1 MISLI
6 NNSGAMNGSRMLKIN
21 SRRKKENI
29 EKLSSGFK
37 INRAA
42 DDASGLAIS
51 EKMRRQIGGLTQGV
65 RNVQDG
71 VSMCQ
76 VADAALSEVH
86 EMLNRISELSIK
98 AANGTMSKSDREA
111 VQDEVS
117 MLTTEIS
124 RIGTTTTFNDIHIFD
139 YANGEYMK
147 ETLNMDLIRSPS
159 AAKGYLSEVYYDNG
173 TYYPSA
179 SMDFSALTDES
190 KISRLVGKSF
200 SFTCS
205 QSCAE
210 AFTFSFVSK
219 DGQQSRFLNPES
231 KGKQVEHR
239 YQIDLMGIE
248 SGSELLNTLFDFVK
262 DNPATNLPASK
273 DRVNVSHSN
282 ILIKTSDNTLVLRG
296 NPSVSMSGKTAEDV
310 LQYCEKTYKNSK
322 YGQADFAGI
331 ASASDEKITN
341 VLSIHYG
348 ADGKDNMGFYIEK
361 MNAVTLGLND
371 LKVTLVEECYNAI
384 NKAKEAMVAVS
395 RQRSLIGAQQNR
407 LESTI
412 DNEDNV
418 IENLTASESRIRDT
432 DMAREVVRES
442 TLNILEQA
450 GYSILAQAN
459 QNNRNVLALFGG

>member
-1 MISLI
+1 MAMRIRSQ
-6 NNSGAMNGSRMLKIN
+6 SAMNGNRQLKIN
-21 SRRKKENI
+21 SGNQRKTV
-29 EKLSSGFK
+29 EKLSSGFR

-71 VSMCQ
+71 VSLCQ
-76 VADAALSEVH
+76 VADAALTEVH
-86 EMLNRISELSIK
+86 DMLNRISELSIK
-98 AANGTMSKSDREA
+98 AANGTMSKSDRQA

-117 MLTTEIS
+117 MLTMEIS

-159 AAKGYLSEVYYDNG
+159 AQKGYLSEAYYENG
-173 TYYPSA
+173 LYYPSA
-179 SMDFSALTDES
+179 SMDFSALTDAS
-190 KISRLVGKSF
+190 KIARLAGKSF

-205 QSCAE
+205 QSCPE
-210 AFTFSFVSK
+210 AFTFTFVNR

-231 KGKQVEHR
+231 KGNRVEHR

-248 SGSELLNTLFDFVK
+248 TGEELLNTLFDFVNE
-262 DNPATNLPASK
+262 NPATDGKVSE
-273 DRVNVSHSN
+273 DRVHVSHSN
-282 ILIKTSDNTLVLRG
+282 ILIKKSNNMLVLRATTYG
-296 NPSVSMSGKTAEDV
+296 QDTVEKV
-310 LQYCEKTYKNSK
+310 LQHCEARYKNSQ

-331 ASASDEKITN
+331 ASASDERVTN

-348 ADGKDNMGFYIEK
+348 ADGKDNMGLYIEK

-371 LKVTLVEECYNAI
+371 LKVTLVEECYSAI
-384 NKAKEAMVAVS
+384 NKAKEAMEAVS

-412 DNEDNV
+412 DNENNV
-418 IENLTASESRIRDT
+418 IENLTASESRIRDA

-442 TLNILEQA
+442 TLHILEQA
-450 GYSILAQAN
+450 GYSVLAQAN
-459 QNNRNVLALFGG
+459 QENQSVLALFGG

>member
-6 NNSGAMNGSRMLKIN
+6 HNSGAMYGNRMLKTN
-21 SRRKKENI
+21 SRKKI
-29 EKLSSGFK
+29 KTTEKLSSGFK

-51 EKMRRQIGGLTQGV
+51 EMMRRQIGGLTQGV

-86 EMLNRISELSIK
+86 DMLNRINELSIK

-111 VQDEVS
+111 VQEEVS
-117 MLTTEIS
+117 MLTSEIS

-147 ETLNMDLIRSPS
+147 QTLNMDLIRSPS
-159 AAKGYLSEVYYDNG
+159 AEKGYLSEAYYENG
-173 TYYPSA
+173 KYYPSA

-190 KISRLVGKSF
+190 KIARLVGKSF

-205 QSCAE
+205 QSCPE
-210 AFTFSFVSK
+210 AFTFTFVYK
-219 DGQQSRFLNPES
+219 DGQQSRFLNPDS
-231 KGKQVEHR
+231 KGRPVEHR

-262 DNPATNLPASK
+262 DNPATNDTSSG

-282 ILIKTSDNTLVLRG
+282 ILVKKSDTMLVLRTDDY
-296 NPSVSMSGKTAEDV
+296 NAKNTAEAV
-310 LQYCEKTYKNSK
+310 FQHCEAKYKNSK

-331 ASASDEKITN
+331 ANASDEKITN

-384 NKAKEAMVAVS
+384 NKTKEAMVIVN
-395 RQRSLIGAQQNR
+395 RQRGLIGAEQNR

-418 IENLTASESRIRDT
+418 VENLTASESRIRDT

-450 GYSILAQAN
+450 GYSVLAQAN
-459 QNNRNVLALFGG
+459 QNNQKVLALFGG

>member
-1 MISLI
+1 MISFVNNI
-6 NNSGAMNGSRMLKIN
+6 NAMNGNRQLKVN
-21 SRRKKENI
+21 SRQQKKTV
-29 EKLSSGFK
+29 EKLSSGFQ

-76 VADAALSEVH
+76 VADAALTEVH
-86 EMLNRISELSIK
+86 DMLNRISELSIK
-98 AANGTMSKSDREA
+98 AANGTMSKSDRQA

-147 ETLNMDLIRSPS
+147 ETLNMNLIYSPS
-159 AAKGYLSEVYYDNG
+159 AEKGYLYEAYYENG
-173 TYYPSA
+173 LYYPSA
-179 SMDFSALTDES
+179 SMDFSALTDAS
-190 KISRLVGKSF
+190 KIARLEGRSF

-205 QSCAE
+205 QSCPE
-210 AFTFSFVSK
+210 AFTFTFVSG

-231 KGKQVEHR
+231 KGNKVEHR

-248 SGSELLNTLFDFVK
+248 TGSELLNTLFDFVK
-262 DNPATNLPASK
+262 ENPATNQSSSDDK
-273 DRVNVSHSN
+273 VYVSHSN
-282 ILIKTSDNTLVLRG
+282 ILIKQSDYRLVLRATTY
-296 NPSVSMSGKTAEDV
+296 GKNTVEEV
-310 LQYCEKTYKNSK
+310 LKHCDGSYKNRP

-331 ASASDEKITN
+331 ASATDERVTN

-371 LKVTLVEECYNAI
+371 LKVTLVDECYKAI
-384 NKAKEAMVAVS
+384 NKAKEAMEAVS

-412 DNEDNV
+412 DNENNV
-418 IENLTASESRIRDT
+418 IENLTASESRIRDA

-450 GYSILAQAN
+450 GYSVLAQAN
-459 QNNRNVLALFGG
+459 QNNQNVLALFGG